1 MKYIVIAGLKE
12 TGLEYCC
19 FMSDNFH
26 EAIGWIEHRIHYR
39 LNELKWDEEEKALNV
54 DRFYEIE
61 GGYGYGWVL
70 TTQRH
75 DNENEQFH
83 EWWHLLMFDEKDQD
97 EVS

>member
-26 EAIGWIEHRIHYR
+26 EAIGWIEHRIHHR

-70 TTQRH
+70 ITQRRN
-75 DNENEQFH
+75 DENDFH